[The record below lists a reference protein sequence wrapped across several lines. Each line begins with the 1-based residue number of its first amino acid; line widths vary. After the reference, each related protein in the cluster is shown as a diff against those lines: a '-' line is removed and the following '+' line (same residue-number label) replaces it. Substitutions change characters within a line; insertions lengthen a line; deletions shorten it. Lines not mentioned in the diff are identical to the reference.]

1 MLRFATKPRIVA
13 EWQELPFV
21 TALGLGADAWELN
34 SDVVTSPFQRFEW
47 HAAWHAV
54 ASSQDRSGAFVL
66 AHSEE
71 DGTIRELLPLA
82 RRRKSIGIA
91 RARALTWP
99 SEDLG
104 CPDHLDLP
112 LQDAALHSIADQIL
126 GLEWDVLMLGN
137 LAESAP
143 RATRLGEQLAKRGCR
158 IRASV
163 AESCPGMELPGSWDE
178 YLAGQSATRR
188 QTIRRKERKLART
201 YEVVVRDHSGATFDE
216 GWQTLNALHSE
227 RWANGTAFTPQVAV
241 LHREF
246 AKSLAARNA
255 LWLTTLELNGTPA
268 AAWYGFTEA
277 DTVFFFQSGR
287 AAQHEQDSV
296 GQVLMGMMIRRAIE
310 RGFRRFDFLR
320 GDEPYKAT
328 WTSDRRTTWELFAT
342 RPGPRG
348 AWLRFCRTMDDEYR
362 ALRKRARKTVDRW
375 SSR

>member
-1 MLRFATKPRIVA
+1 MLRFATKPGIVA
-13 EWQELPFV
+13 KWHELPFA
-21 TALGLGADAWELN
+21 TALALGAEAWDGGN
-34 SDVVTSPFQRFEW
+34 DVATSPFQRFDW
-47 HAAWHAV
+47 HAAWHTV
-54 ASSQDRSGAFVL
+54 ASSRDRSAAFVL
-66 AHSEE
+66 ARFDE
-71 DGTIRELLPLA
+71 DGAVRELMPLA
-82 RRRKSIGIA
+82 RRRKTIGLA

-112 LQDAALHSIADQIL
+112 LQDAAIQEVVEHIL

-137 LAESAP
+137 LAENAP
-143 RATRLGEQLAKRGCR
+143 RMKRMADQLARSGCH
-158 IRASV
+158 IGASA
-163 AESCPGMELPGSWDE
+163 AESCPGLDLPASWDE
-178 YLAGQSATRR
+178 YLAAQSATRR
-188 QTIRRKERKLART
+188 QTIRRKERKLTRNH
-201 YEVVVRDHSGATFDE
+201 EVVVRDHSGATFDE
-216 GWQTLNALHSE
+216 GWRTLNELHCE
-227 RWANGTAFTPQVAV
+227 RWANGTAFTPQVAQ

-246 AKSLAARNA
+246 AKSLASRDA
-255 LWLTTLELNGTPA
+255 LWLTTIELNGTPA
-268 AAWYGFTEA
+268 AAWYGFTEG

-296 GQVLMGMMIRRAIE
+296 GHVLMGMMIRRAIE

-348 AWLRFCRTMDDEYR
+348 AWLRFCRATHREYR
-362 ALRKRARKTVDRW
+362 ALKRRARKTVDRW

>member
-21 TALGLGADAWELN
+21 TALGLGAEAWDAGDEA
-34 SDVVTSPFQRFEW
+34 VTSPFQRFEW
-47 HAAWHAV
+47 HAAWHSV
-54 ASSQDRSGAFVL
+54 ASSHDRSAAFVL
-66 AHSEE
+66 ACFDE
-71 DGTIRELLPLA
+71 DGTIRDLMPLA
-82 RRRKSIGIA
+82 RSRKRIGMA

-99 SEDLG
+99 DEDLG
-104 CPDHLDLP
+104 CPDHLDVP
-112 LQDAALHSIADQIL
+112 LQDAAIHGVVDRIL

-137 LAESAP
+137 LAENAP
-143 RATRLGEQLAKRGCR
+143 RAKRLADQLAKSGCH
-158 IRASV
+158 IAASA
-163 AESCPGMELPGSWDE
+163 AEPCPGMDLPGSWDE

-188 QTIRRKERKLART
+188 QTIRRKERKLTRS
-201 YEVVVRDHSGATFDE
+201 YEVVVRDYSGATFDE
-216 GWQTLNALHSE
+216 GWRTLNALHCE
-227 RWANGTAFTPQVAV
+227 RWANGTAFTPQVAQ

-246 AKSLAARNA
+246 AKSLASRNA
-255 LWLTTLELNGTPA
+255 LWLTTLELNGTAA
-268 AAWYGFTEA
+268 AAWYGFTEG

-287 AAQHEQDSV
+287 SVQHEQDSV

-348 AWLRFCRTMDDEYR
+348 AWLRFCRAMDLEYR
-362 ALRKRARKTVDRW
+362 ALRRRARKTVDRW
-375 SSR
+375 SSQ